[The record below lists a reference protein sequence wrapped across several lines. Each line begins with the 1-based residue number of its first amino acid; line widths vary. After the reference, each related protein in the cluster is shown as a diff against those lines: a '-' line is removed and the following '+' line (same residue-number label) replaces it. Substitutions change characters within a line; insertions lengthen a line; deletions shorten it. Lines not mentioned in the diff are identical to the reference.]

1 LIGSAA
7 LAFPLSPVLGV
18 STTTSSS
25 ESGSL
30 AVELSMG
37 NLCKRSSRITTD
49 SGTSDEY
56 GPFQAMGFCIQ
67 IDDHWKTALLSTGA
81 INNEGHYP
89 SRELKS
95 EKDILKEYGGLRDL

>member
-1 LIGSAA
+1 
-7 LAFPLSPVLGV
+7 
-18 STTTSSS
+18 
-25 ESGSL
+25 
-30 AVELSMG
+30 MG
-37 NLCKRSSRITTD
+37 
-49 SGTSDEY
+49 
-56 GPFQAMGFCIQ
+56 Q